1 MRGFTE
7 NPRGSQPRAGNRLS
21 NLKAGGLR
29 AGIGGSG
36 GDRDG
41 WKEDKKSKL
50 GGGAVWGW
58 TLGLGW
64 GRKPGEGDARGA
76 GL

>member
-21 NLKAGGLR
+21 KSPKLEGSKGWNWRQWEETEMDGRKTRNLN
-29 AGIGGSG
+29 
-36 GDRDG
+36 
-41 WKEDKKSKL
+41 L
-50 GGGAVWGW
+50 GGGAVRGW

-64 GRKPGEGDARGA
+64 GRKPGGG
-76 GL
+76 